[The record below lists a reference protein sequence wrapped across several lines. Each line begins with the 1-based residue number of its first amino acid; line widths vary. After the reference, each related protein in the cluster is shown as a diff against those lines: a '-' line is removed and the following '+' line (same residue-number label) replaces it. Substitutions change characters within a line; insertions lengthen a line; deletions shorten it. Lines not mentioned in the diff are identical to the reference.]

1 MAVMPGVAGVFIRAA
16 GMAGVGFV
24 CAQIIADAVAVPVT
38 VAVICRAG
46 AGRFID
52 PVVSAAFP
60 AVKIRGG
67 KCRCGEKKRRRA
79 GQSRRVRKNIFSWQS
94 LRIQI
99 KIYLYLQYS
108 TYKKEYN

>member
-52 PVVSAAFP
+52 PVVSAAIP

-79 GQSRRVRKNIFSWQS
+79 GQSRRGCERIFSHGNPS
-94 LRIQI
+94 GF
-99 KIYLYLQYS
+99 K
-108 TYKKEYN
+108 